1 MGKYGGV
8 LFKVRSINDWFS
20 LRFSLS
26 TFYFRIAVSIFKA
39 KAEADT
45 PNEISMPPLAGNFGD
60 IQDHGCSYY
69 VVAYFQYTKSISF
82 IWSSPV
88 FISFVSSMA
97 RLTASS
103 SLCPAGGGSRSAMS
117 SVDLEKAL
125 FTGTAHRLEVE
136 DIA

>member
-1 MGKYGGV
+1 MGKYEGV
-8 LFKVRSINDWFS
+8 LFKVWSISDRFY

-26 TFYFRIAVSIFKA
+26 VFSLRDRAQHLQG

-45 PNEISMPPLAGNFGD
+45 PNEICMPPFGSDFGD
-60 IQDHGCSYY
+60 IQDHGCSCY
-69 VVAYFQYTKSISF
+69 VVALFQYTKSISF

-103 SLCPAGGGSRSAMS
+103 SLCQAGGSSRSAMS

-125 FTGTAHRLEVE
+125 FTGTAHRLEAV
-136 DIA
+136 DTA